1 MPVMS
6 CVRATICTAVWEA
19 YCPFAGALRLHC
31 CGLYGTEVFLIGEA
45 VANGE
50 GAKDEGEEATNG
62 E

>member
-1 MPVMS
+1 
-6 CVRATICTAVWEA
+6 
-19 YCPFAGALRLHC
+19 
-31 CGLYGTEVFLIGEA
+31 LYGTEVFLIGEA